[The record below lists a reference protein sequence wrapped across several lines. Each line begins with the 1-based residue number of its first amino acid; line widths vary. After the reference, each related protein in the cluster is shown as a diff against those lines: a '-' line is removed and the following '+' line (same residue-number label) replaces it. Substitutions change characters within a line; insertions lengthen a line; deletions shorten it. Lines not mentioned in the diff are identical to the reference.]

1 MIIVS
6 LGYRTGPPSAGRAY
20 EKKVAVARTRNYLHF
35 CPVARSLEVIG
46 EKWSLL
52 IVRDLLGGERRFTD
66 LLRGLNNITPKW
78 LTLRLREMEE
88 AGIVERAHE
97 EGKREVWYR
106 LTPKGREL
114 AGVIAELNTWGLRYA
129 MRPPLEDELVGDS
142 RFGRS
147 LLGYLNRCDVKLD
160 RPRDWRITFSTTR
173 TAYFHFDGTEWTR
186 DECATPDVDV
196 RTNAREWAS
205 VLGEDPVAKRA
216 RLDAMDITGDE
227 AAIAEFVDILCA
239 MVAEAV
245 PA

>member
-1 MIIVS
+1 M
-6 LGYRTGPPSAGRAY
+6 
-20 EKKVAVARTRNYLHF
+20 ARTRNYLHF

-78 LTLRLREMEE
+78 LTLRLRELED
-88 AGIVERAHE
+88 AGIVERVHE

-106 LTPKGREL
+106 LTDKGREL
-114 AGVIAELNTWGLRYA
+114 AGVIAELNSWGLRYA
-129 MRPPLEDELVGDS
+129 MRPPLEDESVGDS

-147 LLGYLNRCDVKLD
+147 LLGYLNRCDVQLD
-160 RPRDWRITFSTTR
+160 TPRDWRIAFSTTR
-173 TAYFHFDGTEWTR
+173 TAVFHYDGARWTR
-186 DECATPDVDV
+186 DEESEPDVDV

-205 VLGEDPVAKRA
+205 VLGEDAVARRS
-216 RLDAMDITGDE
+216 RLHDMDITGDP
-227 AAIAEFVDILCA
+227 AAIAEFIDVLCS
-239 MVAEAV
+239 MVAEPV